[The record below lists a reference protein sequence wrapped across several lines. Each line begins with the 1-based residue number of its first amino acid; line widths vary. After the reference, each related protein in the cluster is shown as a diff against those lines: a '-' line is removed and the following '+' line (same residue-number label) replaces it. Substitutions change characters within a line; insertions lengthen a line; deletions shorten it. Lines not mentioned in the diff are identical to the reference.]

1 MDLHY
6 KREKIKSATTIKKF
20 KIMLSNTNIFYIIKT
35 RLLGKQKSYGW
46 IAQLAR
52 AIGSYPVGRR
62 FESASSYQTK
72 ITHQTMG
79 FIFFKKHEF
88 LPVQFI

>member
-20 KIMLSNTNIFYIIKT
+20 KIMLFNTNIFYIIFN
-35 RLLGKQKSYGW
+35 RLLSKHYGW

-72 ITHQTMG
+72 ITHQMMG
-79 FIFFKKHEF
+79 FIFFN
-88 LPVQFI
+88 